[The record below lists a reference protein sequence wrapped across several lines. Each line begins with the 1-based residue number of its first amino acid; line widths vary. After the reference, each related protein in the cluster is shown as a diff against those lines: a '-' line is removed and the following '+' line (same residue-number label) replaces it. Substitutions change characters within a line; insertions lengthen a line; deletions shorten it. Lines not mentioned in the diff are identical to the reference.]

1 MKVGERLFWLSV
13 IKRSIYYHK
22 KAFLGIALIFSLLIF
37 MQWFYAIF
45 QQYVLAILQTIQ
57 QFFDISTKVE
67 QPINQWQTPCK
78 VLYLI
83 VLSILFFML
92 GYFLFRLQR
101 KRQNEK
107 VSWIKNGG
115 TVSNYFGL
123 ISGELLVISI
133 TVSVVMSMV
142 MFLLQ
147 TWILPMI
154 FSLCRYYFADIH
166 HFSIKEWIQA
176 PVPAKNIFQ
185 IKVPESENGLWQF
198 IQNQIHLEKISL
210 QMLFRTCCVNSLGL
224 ITVNSLIYFIQN
236 LKKGRMYFAK

>member
-22 KAFLGIALIFSLLIF
+22 KAFLGIALFFSLLILI
-37 MQWFYAIF
+37 QWFYAIF
-45 QQYVLAILQTIQ
+45 QQYLIAIIHAIQ
-57 QFFDISTKVE
+57 QFFDISAKGKQLIT
-67 QPINQWQTPCK
+67 QWQSPSRM
-78 VLYLI
+78 LYMI
-83 VLSILFFML
+83 VLCILFLIL

-101 KRQNEK
+101 NRQNEK
-107 VSWIKNGG
+107 VSWINNGG

-154 FSLCRYYFADIH
+154 FSFCRYYLADIH
-166 HFSIKEWIQA
+166 Q
-176 PVPAKNIFQ
+176 NIFQ

-210 QMLFRTCCVNSLGL
+210 QTMIKTCFINSLGL
-224 ITVNSLIYFIQN
+224 ITVNSLIYFVQN
-236 LKKGRMYFAK
+236 LKKGRSSFAK

>member
-22 KAFLGIALIFSLLIF
+22 KAFLGIALFFSLLIL

-57 QFFDISTKVE
+57 QFFDISTKAE

>member
-22 KAFLGIALIFSLLIF
+22 KAFLGIALFFSLLIL

-166 HFSIKEWIQA
+166 HFSIKEWIQV

-198 IQNQIHLEKISL
+198 IQNQIQLEKISL

>member
-22 KAFLGIALIFSLLIF
+22 KAFLGIALFFSLLIL

-57 QFFDISTKVE
+57 HFFDISTKVE

-166 HFSIKEWIQA
+166 HFSIKEWIQV

>member
-22 KAFLGIALIFSLLIF
+22 KAFLGIALFFSLLIL

-67 QPINQWQTPCK
+67 QPINQRQTPCK

-133 TVSVVMSMV
+133 TISVVMSMV

-166 HFSIKEWIQA
+166 HFSIKEWIQV

>member
-22 KAFLGIALIFSLLIF
+22 KAFLGIALIFSLLILI
-37 MQWFYAIF
+37 QWFYAIF
-45 QQYVLAILQTIQ
+45 QQYLIAIIHAIQ
-57 QFFDISTKVE
+57 HFFAISTKVK
-67 QPINQWQTPCK
+67 QPINQWQAPNRT
-78 VLYLI
+78 LYLL
-83 VLSILFFML
+83 VLCILFLIL
-92 GYFLFRLQR
+92 GYFLFRLQ
-101 KRQNEK
+101 KNRQSEK
-107 VSWIKNGG
+107 TSWIKNGG

-123 ISGELLVISI
+123 VSGELLVISI
-133 TVSVVMSMV
+133 TVSVVISMV

-154 FSLCRYYFADIH
+154 FSFCRYYFADIH

-210 QMLFRTCCVNSLGL
+210 QMLFRTCFVNSLGL
-224 ITVNSLIYFIQN
+224 ITVNSLIYFVQN
-236 LKKGRMYFAK
+236 LKKGRIYFAK

>member
-22 KAFLGIALIFSLLIF
+22 KAFLGIALFFSLLIL

-166 HFSIKEWIQA
+166 HFSIKEWIQV

-210 QMLFRTCCVNSLGL
+210 QMLFRTCFVNSLGL

>member
-1 MKVGERLFWLSV
+1 MFWLSV

-22 KAFLGIALIFSLLIF
+22 KAFLGIALFFSLLIL

-83 VLSILFFML
+83 VLSILFFMF

-210 QMLFRTCCVNSLGL
+210 QMLFRTCRVNSLGL

>member
-1 MKVGERLFWLSV
+1 MFWLSV

-22 KAFLGIALIFSLLIF
+22 KAFLGIALFFSLLIL

-154 FSLCRYYFADIH
+154 FSLCRYYFTDIH

-236 LKKGRMYFAK
+236 LKKGRIYFAK

>member
-22 KAFLGIALIFSLLIF
+22 KAFLGIALFFSLLIL

-210 QMLFRTCCVNSLGL
+210 QMLFRTCYVNSLGL

>member
-13 IKRSIYYHK
+13 IKRGIYYHK
-22 KAFLGIALIFSLLIF
+22 KAFLGIALFFSLLIL

-133 TVSVVMSMV
+133 TISVVMSMV

-166 HFSIKEWIQA
+166 HFSIKEWIQV

>member
-1 MKVGERLFWLSV
+1 MFWLSV

-22 KAFLGIALIFSLLIF
+22 KAFLGIALFFSLLIL

-83 VLSILFFML
+83 VLSILFFMF

>member
-22 KAFLGIALIFSLLIF
+22 KAFLGIALFFSLLIL

-154 FSLCRYYFADIH
+154 FS
-166 HFSIKEWIQA
+166 K
-176 PVPAKNIFQ
+176 
-185 IKVPESENGLWQF
+185 
-198 IQNQIHLEKISL
+198 
-210 QMLFRTCCVNSLGL
+210 
-224 ITVNSLIYFIQN
+224 
-236 LKKGRMYFAK
+236 

>member
-22 KAFLGIALIFSLLIF
+22 KAFLGIALFFSLLIL

-166 HFSIKEWIQA
+166 HFSIKEWIQV

-210 QMLFRTCCVNSLGL
+210 QMLFRICCVNSLGL

>member
-22 KAFLGIALIFSLLIF
+22 KAFLGIALFFSLLIL

-210 QMLFRTCCVNSLGL
+210 QMLFRTCFVNSLGL

>member
-22 KAFLGIALIFSLLIF
+22 KAFLGIALFFSLLIL

-198 IQNQIHLEKISL
+198 IQNQIHLEKNSL

>member
-22 KAFLGIALIFSLLIF
+22 KAFLGIALFFSLLILI
-37 MQWFYAIF
+37 QWFYAIF
-45 QQYVLAILQTIQ
+45 QQYLIAIIHAIQ
-57 QFFDISTKVE
+57 QFFDISAKGKQLIT
-67 QPINQWQTPCK
+67 QWQSPSRM
-78 VLYLI
+78 LYMIILC
-83 VLSILFFML
+83 ILFLIL
-92 GYFLFRLQR
+92 GYFLFRLQ
-101 KRQNEK
+101 KNRQSEK
-107 VSWIKNGG
+107 VSWINNGG

-133 TVSVVMSMV
+133 TVSVVISMA

-154 FSLCRYYFADIH
+154 FSFCRYYLADIH

-210 QMLFRTCCVNSLGL
+210 QTMIETCFINSLGL
-224 ITVNSLIYFIQN
+224 IIVNSLIYFVQN
-236 LKKGRMYFAK
+236 LKKGRSSFAK

>member
-1 MKVGERLFWLSV
+1 MADPLEKFQLTICLNDLQPF
-13 IKRSIYYHK
+13 
-22 KAFLGIALIFSLLIF
+22 
-37 MQWFYAIF
+37 F

>member
-1 MKVGERLFWLSV
+1 MFWLSV

-22 KAFLGIALIFSLLIF
+22 KAFLGIALFFSLLILI
-37 MQWFYAIF
+37 QWFYAIF

-210 QMLFRTCCVNSLGL
+210 QMLFRTCCLNSLGL

>member
-22 KAFLGIALIFSLLIF
+22 KAFLGIALFFSLLIL

-224 ITVNSLIYFIQN
+224 ITVNSLIYFNQN

>member
-22 KAFLGIALIFSLLIF
+22 KAFLGIALFFSLLIL

-210 QMLFRTCCVNSLGL
+210 QMLFRTCCLNSLGL

>member
-22 KAFLGIALIFSLLIF
+22 KAFLGIALFFSLLIL

-166 HFSIKEWIQA
+166 HFSIKEWIQE

>member
-22 KAFLGIALIFSLLIF
+22 KAFLGIALFFSLLIL

-78 VLYLI
+78 VLYFI

-133 TVSVVMSMV
+133 TISVVMSMV

-166 HFSIKEWIQA
+166 HFSIKEWIQV

>member
-22 KAFLGIALIFSLLIF
+22 KAFLGIALFFSLLIL

-83 VLSILFFML
+83 VLSILFFMF

-142 MFLLQ
+142 MFLLP

>member
-1 MKVGERLFWLSV
+1 MFWLSV

-22 KAFLGIALIFSLLIF
+22 KAFLGIALFFSLLIL

-210 QMLFRTCCVNSLGL
+210 QMLFRTCCINSLGL

>member
-22 KAFLGIALIFSLLIF
+22 KAFLGIALFFSLLILI
-37 MQWFYAIF
+37 QWFYAIF

-67 QPINQWQTPCK
+67 QPINQWQAPSRM
-78 VLYLI
+78 LYMI
-83 VLSILFFML
+83 VLCILFLIL
-92 GYFLFRLQR
+92 GYFLFHLQR
-101 KRQNEK
+101 NRQNEK

-123 ISGELLVISI
+123 ISGELLVICI
-133 TVSVVMSMV
+133 SVTLMMSMIL
-142 MFLLQ
+142 FLLQ
-147 TWILPMI
+147 TLI
-154 FSLCRYYFADIH
+154 FPVIFALCRFYLADIQ

-210 QMLFRTCCVNSLGL
+210 QMLFRTCFVNSLGL

-236 LKKGRMYFAK
+236 LKKGRISFAK

>member
-22 KAFLGIALIFSLLIF
+22 KAFLGIALFFSLLIL

-210 QMLFRTCCVNSLGL
+210 QMLFRTCCINSLGL

>member
-22 KAFLGIALIFSLLIF
+22 KAFLGIALFFSLLIL

-166 HFSIKEWIQA
+166 HFSIKEWIQV

>member
-1 MKVGERLFWLSV
+1 MFWLSV

-22 KAFLGIALIFSLLIF
+22 KAFLGIALFFSLLIL

-133 TVSVVMSMV
+133 TISVVMSMV

-166 HFSIKEWIQA
+166 HFSIKEWIQV

>member
-22 KAFLGIALIFSLLIF
+22 KAFLGIALFFSLLILI
-37 MQWFYAIF
+37 QWFYAIF

-67 QPINQWQTPCK
+67 QPINQWQAPCK

-92 GYFLFRLQR
+92 GYFLFRFQR

-154 FSLCRYYFADIH
+154 FSLCRFYLADIQ

-210 QMLFRTCCVNSLGL
+210 QMLFRTCFINSLGL

-236 LKKGRMYFAK
+236 LKKGRISFAK

>member
-22 KAFLGIALIFSLLIF
+22 KAFLGIALFFSLLILI
-37 MQWFYAIF
+37 QWFYAIF

-210 QMLFRTCCVNSLGL
+210 QMLFRTCCLNSLGL

>member
-22 KAFLGIALIFSLLIF
+22 KAFLGIALFFSLLIL

-166 HFSIKEWIQA
+166 HFSIKEWIQV

-185 IKVPESENGLWQF
+185 IKVP
-198 IQNQIHLEKISL
+198 
-210 QMLFRTCCVNSLGL
+210 
-224 ITVNSLIYFIQN
+224 
-236 LKKGRMYFAK
+236 

>member
-1 MKVGERLFWLSV
+1 MKEGEILFWLSV

-22 KAFLGIALIFSLLIF
+22 KAFLGIALFFSLLIL

>member
-22 KAFLGIALIFSLLIF
+22 KAFLGIAIFFSLLIL

-57 QFFDISTKVE
+57 QFFDISTKLE

-92 GYFLFRLQR
+92 GYFLFRFQR
-101 KRQNEK
+101 KRQREK
-107 VSWIKNGG
+107 ISWMNNGG
-115 TVSNYFGL
+115 TVSNYFVL
-123 ISGELLVISI
+123 MSGELLVICI
-133 TVSVVMSMV
+133 SVTLMMSMIL
-142 MFLLQ
+142 FLLQ
-147 TWILPMI
+147 TLI
-154 FSLCRYYFADIH
+154 FPVIFALCRFYLTDIQ

-236 LKKGRMYFAK
+236 LKKGRMYFDK

>member
-22 KAFLGIALIFSLLIF
+22 KAFLGIALFFSLLIL

-154 FSLCRYYFADIH
+154 FFLFCYYFADIH

>member
-1 MKVGERLFWLSV
+1 FWLSV

-22 KAFLGIALIFSLLIF
+22 KAFLGIALFFSLLIL

>member
-1 MKVGERLFWLSV
+1 
-13 IKRSIYYHK
+13 
-22 KAFLGIALIFSLLIF
+22 
-37 MQWFYAIF
+37 
-45 QQYVLAILQTIQ
+45 
-57 QFFDISTKVE
+57 
-67 QPINQWQTPCK
+67 
-78 VLYLI
+78 
-83 VLSILFFML
+83 ML
-92 GYFLFRLQR
+92 GYFLFRFQR

-147 TWILPMI
+147 TWILPVI
-154 FSLCRYYFADIH
+154 FALFRFYLTDIQ